1 MNEQGYKFG
10 VGVLVVASMVIA
22 VILILFFG
30 AAPNIFANRY
40 AVTIRFDQAPFVTT
54 DTPVRKNGIP
64 IGRVKN
70 IELLNEGGVDLTLE
84 LEGKYTIRA
93 GEQPRVS
100 KDSFITNSAVV
111 EFVPADE
118 KSLLERFDGAAG
130 SPANGVL
137 DGNEQTLAESPIKAG
152 EWYRGGMVA
161 PDPLESLLNMQQ
173 SVATTLA
180 AVKQASDSIKL
191 AGDQFGGLAGD
202 VRRVIGSGD
211 GELGPVAK
219 KVELTIDNLNT
230 TLTSVNRLISD
241 PRIGTTLETIATQLP
256 RVINEAEAVM
266 KQATSTLE
274 SFQEAGDAAQ
284 QTLNNVA
291 SFTAPFAD
299 QGEPVLNEAK
309 RSVNNLNGLITDLR
323 QLSGQ
328 ANVLLGKVNNSQGSL
343 ARLIEDDELYYSV
356 INTLHN
362 IESVTR
368 RMQPVIEDAR
378 VFSDKIAREPSSL
391 INLRGA
397 IRGERGG
404 LK

>member
-10 VGVLVVASMVIA
+10 VGVLVVASMVVAI
-22 VILILFFG
+22 ILILFFG

-40 AVTIRFDQAPFVTT
+40 SVTVRFDKAPFVTT

-100 KDSFITNSAVV
+100 KDSFITNAAVV
-111 EFVPADE
+111 EFVPPDNE
-118 KSLLERFDGAAG
+118 SLLARFDGAAG

-137 DGNEQTLAESPIKAG
+137 DANEQTLAEAPIKAG
-152 EWYRGGMVA
+152 EWYRGGIVA

-173 SVATTLA
+173 SVATTLI
-180 AVKQASDSIKL
+180 AVKQA
-191 AGDQFGGLAGD
+191 GDQVAGLASD

-211 GELGPVAK
+211 GELGKVARK
-219 KVELTIDNLNT
+219 AEQTIDNLNT
-230 TLTSVNRLISD
+230 TLLSVNRLIND
-241 PRIGTTLETIATQLP
+241 PRIGSTLEAISQKLPQVIA
-256 RVINEAEAVM
+256 EAEGVM
-266 KQATSTLE
+266 KQASSTLE
-274 SFQEAGDAAQ
+274 AFQGAGEAAEK
-284 QTLNNVA
+284 TLNNVA
-291 SFTAPFAD
+291 SFTEPFAD
-299 QGEPVLNEAK
+299 QGDEVINEAK
-309 RSVNNLNGLITDLR
+309 RSVNNLNGLIADLR

-328 ANVLLGKVNNSQGSL
+328 ANTLMARVNNSQGTL
-343 ARLIEDDELYYSV
+343 ARFIEDDELYYSV
-356 INTLHN
+356 INTLQN
-362 IESVTR
+362 IEVVTR
-368 RMQPVIEDAR
+368 RIQPIVEDAR

-404 LK
+404 VK